1 MIKGPPQLEVRSD
14 EGVGNL
20 SVMRMEIS
28 RIVNADESL
37 VRLQSFEIISNHV
50 MSEIVLKKVN
60 EYQKTKLHIRSQL
73 LPS

>member
-1 MIKGPPQLEVRSD
+1 MIKGSPQLEVRSN

-60 EYQKTKLHIRSQL
+60 VYQKTKVHIRSQL